1 MSGNDRDKTF
11 ETRPE
16 NGGVPSRFGEHVASI
31 PVSGKE
37 YSAFGGNTICIQ
49 ICAVKTDLLFD
60 AGTGIRNATRALLAE
75 GATHF
80 NLFFS
85 HSHYDH
91 IMGLPFFEP
100 LFDASFTVDVW
111 AGHLHGRMTARQMI
125 EDFVRPPWVDSK
137 PAICE
142 QRIKFHDFAPGHTLE
157 PAKRLS
163 IVARGL
169 NHPGGCVGYRIEF
182 GGRSIALVYDVEHEP
197 GTLDPVALE
206 LMKKADLVVY
216 DSAYLDEEMEAYKG
230 FGHSS
235 WQQGIRLANAS
246 GAKSIIF
253 FHHMPMRADAD
264 IIAIEHQAQGLFPRS
279 FAAKEGMRMEL

>member
-1 MSGNDRDKTF
+1 MIEIKHS
-11 ETRPE
+11 ETAEFSLKIWGAR
-16 NGGVPSRFGEHVASI
+16 GSI

-37 YSAFGGNTICIQ
+37 YWAFGGNTISIQ
-49 ICAVKTDLLFD
+49 IRCGKTDLLFD

-100 LFDASFTVDVW
+100 LFDPSFTADIW

-125 EDFVRPPWVDSK
+125 EDFIRPPWVDGK
-137 PAICE
+137 PTICE
-142 QRIKFHDFAPGHTLE
+142 KRIKFHDFVPGQTLQ
-157 PAKRLS
+157 PTKRLS
-163 IVARGL
+163 IVTRGL
-169 NHPGGCVGYRIEF
+169 KHPGGCVGYRVEF
-182 GGRSIALVYDVEHEP
+182 GGRSVALVYDVEHEP
-197 GTLDPVALE
+197 GMLDPVALE
-206 LMKKADLVVY
+206 LMRKADLVVY
-216 DSAYLDEEMEAYKG
+216 DSAYLDEEMETYRG

-246 GAKSIIF
+246 CAKSIIF
-253 FHHMPMRADAD
+253 FHHMPTRTDAD
-264 IIAIEHQAQGLFPRS
+264 LLAIEYQARGLFPRS
-279 FAAKEGMRMEL
+279 FTAREGMKMEL